1 MKFHEFRG
9 LAPDEKNLEI
19 LRLLPL
25 LTPLTEEFAS
35 LKTSL
40 SLAIEKVGFL
50 SNIRILTKIS
60 SAADD
65 PLVSQ
70 SVFTITFNC
79 VSNAKAVVATFNQER
94 ALVRTATSP
103 INR

>member
-50 SNIRILTKIS
+50 PNIRILT
-60 SAADD
+60 
-65 PLVSQ
+65 
-70 SVFTITFNC
+70 
-79 VSNAKAVVATFNQER
+79 
-94 ALVRTATSP
+94 
-103 INR
+103 

>member
-1 MKFHEFRG
+1 MKFHEFRS
-9 LAPDEKNLEI
+9 LAADEKNLEI

-50 SNIRILTKIS
+50 SNIRILTDDS
-60 SAADD
+60 S
-65 PLVSQ
+65 VSQ
-70 SVFTITFNC
+70 FVFTITFNS
-79 VSNAKAVVATFNQER
+79 VLIGSQMQKR
-94 ALVRTATSP
+94 
-103 INR
+103 

>member
-9 LAPDEKNLEI
+9 LAADEKNLEI

-50 SNIRILTKIS
+50 SNIKSRFL
-60 SAADD
+60 
-65 PLVSQ
+65 Q
-70 SVFTITFNC
+70 SRKR
-79 VSNAKAVVATFNQER
+79 S
-94 ALVRTATSP
+94 
-103 INR
+103 